1 MLDVEGIID
10 RSPGKRPNCCGFLAQ
25 SEVKASGAARWKAGV
40 RLDDAARIVFMIQ
53 RGFVPVFALVV
64 FCAACG
70 GSSGGGG
77 DPSLLGE
84 RVPTESGD
92 VLGEVAG
99 DLVVFRGIPY
109 AAPPT
114 GERRWK
120 APEPFGS
127 FGGDRNAKAF
137 GGMCPQFELDA
148 VVGSEDCLFLN
159 VWAPRNQG
167 PRPVMVFIHGGTFI
181 TGSGSLELYE
191 ASQIA
196 REGDVV
202 VVTINYR
209 LGPLGFLNSESLTSE
224 SGDGS
229 VGNYGIRDQIAALQ
243 WVERNIE
250 AFGGDADNVTVFGES
265 AGSISIC
272 ALLGSPLADGLYDGA
287 ILQSGGGC
295 FGFREPRDPAPG
307 YPSMVERGVGLLGEL
322 GCTDTEEG
330 LGCAREAT
338 AEAVLRAAPAEPDLV
353 PADLVGAMAWT
364 PGIDDVLLLE
374 DPIARVARGDAP
386 DVPLII
392 GTNLDEATIFA
403 VGIDVTAA
411 NYRTR
416 IAEVVGEARADAV
429 VALYPIEDWI
439 FAKSAFAAFATDLVI
454 ACTTEMFAETRQS
467 VGHPTYLYEFR
478 HSLRGLLGLIGATH
492 TLELFFLFGQYFIYT
507 PDAEELALGTG
518 IRTAWTSFAHTGV
531 PERSPTWPAYERGTQ
546 SIGVLDIP
554 MDSTAIWRGDR
565 CEALRELGLT
575 P

>member
-1 MLDVEGIID
+1 MM
-10 RSPGKRPNCCGFLAQ
+10 PTHF
-25 SEVKASGAARWKAGV
+25 
-40 RLDDAARIVFMIQ
+40 
-53 RGFVPVFALVV
+53 VFALSLVAFSV
-64 FCAACG
+64 ACG
-70 GSSGGGG
+70 GSSGGTG

-92 VLGEVAG
+92 VLGEVAQ

-109 AAPPT
+109 AAPPI
-114 GERRWK
+114 GERRWR

-127 FGGDRNAKAF
+127 FGGDRNAKQF
-137 GGMCPQFELDA
+137 GAICPQFEFGA

-159 VWAPRNQG
+159 VWAPRSQG
-167 PRPVMVFIHGGTFI
+167 PRPVMVFIHGGTFL
-181 TGSGSLELYE
+181 TGSGSIELYE

-209 LGPLGFLNSESLTSE
+209 LGPLGFLNSESLASE

-229 VGNYGIRDQIAALQ
+229 VGNYGIRDQIAALD
-243 WVERNIE
+243 WVQRNIE

-295 FGFREPRDPAPG
+295 YGFREPRGPAPG
-307 YPSMVERGVGLLGEL
+307 FPSMVERGAALLAGL
-322 GCTDTEEG
+322 GCTDTEEA
-330 LGCAREAT
+330 LGCGRDAT

-353 PADLVGAMAWT
+353 PGALIGGMTWT
-364 PGIDDVLLLE
+364 PGIDDVLLFE
-374 DPIARVARGDAP
+374 DPFARVARGAAP
-386 DVPLII
+386 DVPLVI
-392 GTNLDEATIFA
+392 GTNLDEASIFTA
-403 VGIDVTAA
+403 GIDVTAA

-416 IAEVVGEARADAV
+416 IAEVVGEEKADAV

-439 FAKSAFAAFATDLVI
+439 FAKSAYAAFATDLVI
-454 ACTTEMFAETRQS
+454 ACTTETFAETRRS
-467 VGHPTYLYEFR
+467 VDHPTYLYEFR
-478 HSLRGLLGLIGATH
+478 HSLRGLLGLIGAAH
-492 TLELFFLFGQYFIYT
+492 TLELFFLFGQYFVYT
-507 PDAEELALGTG
+507 PDEEELALAAGL
-518 IRTAWTSFAHTGV
+518 RTAWTTFAHDGA
-531 PERSPTWPAYERGTQ
+531 PQLSPGWPSYERGAR

-554 MDSTAIWRGDR
+554 MDSTAIWRGGR
-565 CEALRELGLT
+565 CESLRDLGLT